1 MISYNR
7 RDTSRTRGYKNE
19 NVRLVA
25 DMGISA
31 AWQEINEVPLHT
43 ILVETA
49 AGKWYLRP
57 DTGERPLVAHC
68 LHCSIMG
75 P

>member
-1 MISYNR
+1 
-7 RDTSRTRGYKNE
+7 
-19 NVRLVA
+19 VA